1 MSRLTSALLLV
12 STALLLPTLSA
23 QVVES
28 IPANKGNCCPTMS
41 AQRLAADLA
50 DWAQLGRYHDDDVK
64 LLAAPAPAGRVIFMG
79 DSITD
84 GWNLATFF
92 PGKPYVDRG
101 ISGQITSQ
109 MLLRMFPDVLAL
121 RPAAMIVLAGTNDIA
136 GNNGP
141 ETLETI
147 ENNLQAMTELAQAHH
162 VKVILCSLTPISD
175 YTPSQQSAHRPP
187 ADILKLNAWLRNYAA
202 AAGATFADYYGALVD
217 AQGMLKNG
225 LSHDGLHPNA
235 AGYALLAPVASR
247 AIEKALAP

>member
-1 MSRLTSALLLV
+1 MSRLTPALLLA
-12 STALLLPTLSA
+12 SIACATLSA
-23 QVVES
+23 QVVPG
-28 IPANKGNCCPTMS
+28 IPARPGNCCPTMS

-64 LLAAPAPAGRVIFMG
+64 LLATPAPADRVVFMG
-79 DSITD
+79 DSITNA
-84 GWNLATFF
+84 WNLAASF

-101 ISGQITSQ
+101 ISGQITAQ
-109 MLLRMFPDVLAL
+109 MLLRMFPDVIAL
-121 RPAAMIVLAGTNDIA
+121 HPAAMLVLAGTNDIA

-162 VKVILCSLTPISD
+162 IQVILCALTPISD

-187 ADILKLNAWLRNYAA
+187 ADILKLNAWLRSYAA
-202 AAGATFADYYGALVD
+202 ASGAVFADYYGALVD
-217 AQGMLKNG
+217 AQGMLKKG
-225 LSHDGLHPNA
+225 FSHDGLHPNA
-235 AGYALLAPVASR
+235 EGYALLAPVASR